1 MRLVAE
7 IRERLR
13 ALFRRGQEERELEEE
28 LRFHLEMEVEEN
40 LRRGLSAAEA
50 RRQAVLRLG
59 GVTQVAEATRDAR
72 GTQWLDD
79 LARDIRHGLR
89 RLVREPGFSLPV
101 VATVAL
107 GIGVM
112 TAVFALVNAVLIRPL
127 PYPDAGR
134 LVQVGHAASG
144 VELATTGLSHG
155 TLAYYRDHNRAFD
168 GIGAYVEHIYTL
180 SDGGAP
186 EQVRVALSSLGLL
199 ATLGVT
205 PQLGRLPTAEDV
217 AIGERYAVL
226 ISHDL
231 WVRRYGADPGVIG
244 RTIELDRQPNV
255 VLGVMPPG
263 FHFPHPETQVWAAWD
278 TDWVLR
284 EHGPS
289 ADVGDL
295 YMAGVARLAPG
306 VSVDQA
312 QRDLDRL
319 IRTLPDV
326 YPDVTAERLER
337 MGLRSVVV
345 PLKTAVVGDVR
356 VPLLLLAATGA
367 FLLLITWANATSL
380 SLARAERQRM
390 EVAVER
396 ALGAT
401 SGRLARRFLSE
412 SILIAAAGGVLGL
425 ALASVAVRLR
435 FGFDAEQIPRLGE
448 VGMDG
453 AALAFAVGLTLAT
466 AVLLAAV
473 PLAAAKRPGF
483 EGALTGAAG
492 RMTAGR
498 REQAGRRLLVAAQ
511 VALALTLL
519 VGSALMARSFWRLQ
533 RVVELGFRPEGALTF
548 YLPIPARE
556 YGDYHRSSRVH
567 HEILERLRALPGVD
581 AVEAASMASFPL
593 TPVPAY
599 HNDRIVALDRPPG
612 DSAEATYALH
622 GFATPG
628 YFQAMGIPLLH
639 GRTFQRIDTSRD
651 AHGVILSASLAR
663 ALFGDEDPIGRRV
676 RWAGTSGYPPYT
688 VVGVVGDVPSERLT
702 DGPSRVMYFPNLYPP
717 QADTITFVVHVYI
730 PSDEMYVVRTRL
742 DPLSLVPAIR
752 RAIDEV
758 DPKLVMAR
766 VSLLEDIVA
775 RSMAQARLTMLLLF
789 VGAATALALGV
800 IGIYGVLS
808 YTVRRRTQELGV
820 RIALGATPAQVI
832 RMVVGD
838 GARIAL
844 VGVVAGLLAAFAL
857 TRFLRSLLYQ
867 VSPAD
872 PLAFVS
878 AAALLLGVAL
888 LASYAPARRAARIDP
903 VQALKA
909 E

>member
-1 MRLVAE
+1 MRLIAE
-7 IRERLR
+7 LRERLR
-13 ALFRRGQEERELEEE
+13 ALVQRAREDRELEEE
-28 LRFHLEMEVEEN
+28 LRFHLEMEIEAN
-40 LRRGLSAAEA
+40 LRRGLSPAEA
-50 RRQAVLRLG
+50 RRQAYLRLG
-59 GVTQVAEATRDAR
+59 GVTQVAEATRAAR
-72 GTQWLDD
+72 GVQRLED
-79 LARDIRHGLR
+79 LARDVRQGVR

-101 VATVAL
+101 VVTVAL

-127 PYPDAGR
+127 PYPDSGR

-144 VELATTGLSHG
+144 VELAMTGLSHG
-155 TLAYYRDHNRAFD
+155 TLAHYRDHNRVFD

-199 ATLGVT
+199 PTLGVA
-205 PQLGRLPTAEDV
+205 PQLGRLPTAEDL
-217 AIGERYAVL
+217 AIGERYAAL

-244 RTIELDRQPNV
+244 RTIELDRVPQV
-255 VLGVMPPG
+255 VVGVMPPG

-278 TDWVLR
+278 TDWVLS
-284 EHGPS
+284 EYGPS

-295 YMAGVARLAPG
+295 YMNGVARLAPG
-306 VSVDQA
+306 VSIEQA

-326 YPDVTAERLER
+326 YPDVTAARLER

-345 PLKTAVVGDVR
+345 PLKTAIVGDVR

-401 SGRLARRFLSE
+401 AARLARRFLSE
-412 SILIAAAGGVLGL
+412 SILIAAAGGTLGV
-425 ALASVAVRLR
+425 ALGSVAVRLC
-435 FGFDAEQIPRLGE
+435 FGFDAGQIPRLGE

-453 AALAFAVGLTLAT
+453 AAVAFAVGLALVTG
-466 AVLLAAV
+466 VLLGTV
-473 PLAAAKRPGF
+473 PLVAARRPGF
-483 EGALTGAAG
+483 EAALTGAAG

-498 REQAGRRLLVAAQ
+498 REQVGRRLLVTAQ

-519 VGSALMARSFWRLQ
+519 VGSALMARSFWRLHQ
-533 RVVELGFRPEGALTF
+533 VELGFRPEGALTF
-548 YLPIPARE
+548 YLPIPPSE

-581 AVEAASMASFPL
+581 AVEAASMANFPL

-599 HNDRIVALDRPPG
+599 HNDRIVAADRPPG
-612 DSAEATYALH
+612 DSTEAPYALH

-628 YFQAMGIPLLH
+628 YFEAMGIPLLR

-676 RWAGTSGYPPYT
+676 RWAGTSEYPPYT
-688 VVGVVGDVPSERLT
+688 VVGVVGDVPSQGLAE
-702 DGPSRVMYFPNLYPP
+702 GPSRVMYFPNIYPP
-717 QADTITFVVHVYI
+717 QADTVTFMVHVYI
-730 PSDEMYVVRTRL
+730 PSDEMYIVRTRL

-766 VSLLEDIVA
+766 VGLLEDVVA
-775 RSMAQARLTMLLLF
+775 RSMAQARLTMLLLL
-789 VGAATALALGV
+789 VGALTALALGV
-800 IGIYGVLS
+800 SGIYGILS
-808 YTVRRRTQELGV
+808 YSVRRRTQELGV
-820 RIALGATPAQVI
+820 RIALGATSGQVV
-832 RMVVGD
+832 RMVVRE
-838 GARIAL
+838 GARLALAGIA
-844 VGVVAGLLAAFAL
+844 VGLLAAFAL
-857 TRFLRSLLYQ
+857 TRFLRSLLYE
-867 VSPAD
+867 VSPGD

-888 LASYAPARRAARIDP
+888 LASYVPARRAGRIDP
-903 VQALKA
+903 VEALKA
-909 E
+909 M